1 MGTLHDVRYALR
13 TMARAPA
20 FTAVAVASLAL
31 GIGANAAIFS
41 LFYSVVLK
49 PLPFRDPARL
59 IAAWDTY
66 LPAFSKVGVSPAEI
80 EAWRAQ
86 TDLFEQTAWYRY
98 VSKDVTL
105 VAPGIEALEV
115 HATLVSSDFFSTLGI
130 PASFGRSDGAWIS
143 DSLWRTQFA
152 AHREVKGR
160 VIRLNDRAFT
170 ILGVLPAKF
179 QFPDWADVWL
189 PPGPLLGDEATN
201 PVRHALGFVGRLR
214 SSVGEQ
220 QAFARLRD
228 LSARLA
234 AEHPKTSTGWGVRI
248 STLQDD
254 LTASRRPTLLMLL
267 AAVGLVL
274 MIACANV
281 ANLMLARA
289 TARTREIAIRAALGA
304 GAWRIARQMLTES
317 VVLSGIGGALGLGIA
332 ALAPVPAL
340 NSIVLLFV
348 AAISILTGIAFGLAP
363 VLHALRRDPQRA
375 IKRGVGSSALV
386 SAEFALTL
394 ILLSSAAIL
403 ARSFVNLMRVDPGFD
418 PHGVLTL
425 RITAPPSR
433 NAPEIFR
440 RIEEGA
446 REIPGVDAV
455 AGTNALPL
463 AASRANTSRFN
474 VPGSALINPDALP
487 AAQILAVSP
496 DYFRAMRIPL
506 RAGRAFAAHDL
517 NQPVVIIN
525 EFMARRFWPGKNPVG
540 EKYITGVW
548 GPSPQSST
556 IIGVAGDVKQ
566 FGLDSEPSFDEY
578 FPNVAAN
585 YLVIRT
591 AGNPGELAAPL
602 RRLIHQI
609 DPELPVSEVRSMD
622 QIAAESARS
631 RRSVLELLAGFA
643 ALAVVLALIGMYG
656 VMAWSVARRTREI
669 GIRVALGANPSRVM
683 RAVLADALRLS
694 AIGSLIGVVG
704 ALAARKLLASLLF
717 GVSTADPLIY
727 AGAAAL
733 LGAAAMCACYV
744 PALRASRVD
753 PAVALRIE

>member
-13 TMARAPA
+13 TMARAPV
-20 FTAVAVASLAL
+20 FTAVAVATLAL

-80 EAWRAQ
+80 EAWSAQ

-105 VAPGIEALEV
+105 LAPGAEAAEV
-115 HATLVSSDFFSTLGI
+115 HATFVSPDFFSTMGI
-130 PASFGRSDGAWIS
+130 PASFGRADGAWIS
-143 DSLWRTQFA
+143 DPLWRARFDADPA
-152 AHREVKGR
+152 AIGR
-160 VIRLNDRAFT
+160 VVRLNDQAFT

-179 QFPDWADVWL
+179 RFPDWADVWL

-201 PVRHALGFVGRLR
+201 PVRHALGFVARLR
-214 SSVGEQ
+214 SSVAEQ
-220 QAFARLRD
+220 QAVARLRD

-248 STLQDD
+248 SALQDD
-254 LTASRRPTLLMLL
+254 LTASQRPALVMLL

-274 MIACANV
+274 LIACANV
-281 ANLMLARA
+281 TNLMLARA

-304 GAWRIARQMLTES
+304 GAWRIVRQMLTES
-317 VVLSGIGGALGLGIA
+317 VVLSGIGGAVGIGIA

-340 NSIVLLFV
+340 DSMALLFI
-348 AAISILTGIAFGLAP
+348 AAMSISTGIMFGLAP
-363 VLHALRRDPQRA
+363 VFHALRRDTHRA

-394 ILLSSAAIL
+394 ILLSSAGIL
-403 ARSFVNLMRVDPGFD
+403 AKSFLKLMRVDPGFD

-433 NAPEIFR
+433 NSPEIFR
-440 RIEEGA
+440 RIEQGA
-446 REIPGVDAV
+446 RELPGIDAV

-463 AASRANTSRFN
+463 AASRSNTSRFN
-474 VPGSALINPDALP
+474 VPGNALINADALP

-496 DYFRAMRIPL
+496 DYFSAMRIPL
-506 RAGRAFAAHDL
+506 RAGRAFTEHDL

-525 EFMARRFWPGKNPVG
+525 ETMARRFWPGKNPVG
-540 EKYITGVW
+540 EKYLTGVW
-548 GPSPQSST
+548 GSSPQSST
-556 IIGVAGDVKQ
+556 IVGVAGDVKQ

-578 FPNVAAN
+578 FPNLAAN

-591 AGNPGELAAPL
+591 SSDPAELAAPL
-602 RRLIHQI
+602 HRLIHDV
-609 DPELPVSEVRSMD
+609 DPELPVSEVRTMD
-622 QIAAESARS
+622 QIASESARS
-631 RRSVLELLAGFA
+631 RRSALELLAGFA
-643 ALAVVLALIGMYG
+643 TLAVALALIGVYG

-669 GIRVALGANPSRVM
+669 GIRVALGANPTRVM
-683 RAVLADALRLS
+683 RTVLADALRLS

-704 ALAARKLLASLLF
+704 ALAARKLLASLVF

-727 AGAAAL
+727 AGAAVL
-733 LGAAAMCACYV
+733 LGAAAMCACYF